1 MERKMFHDGLVTDTE
16 QGPSL
21 IGKECPQCGYIQFPN
36 GKICEKCG
44 CDRLED
50 IPVGRTGTPFSYTT
64 TYSPVQKLKPP
75 FACGYVE
82 LPEGLHVFAPLRYE
96 DAEAFE
102 IGKTVELEIAD
113 LWQENDAVITGYR
126 YRLADSA
133 AGGTK

>member
-75 FACGYVE
+75 LRLRLCGV
-82 LPEGLHVFAPLRYE
+82 
-96 DAEAFE
+96 
-102 IGKTVELEIAD
+102 
-113 LWQENDAVITGYR
+113 
-126 YRLADSA
+126 
-133 AGGTK
+133 AGGSARVCAASL